1 MSTSKTQIIQALAE
15 LGITLPP
22 APKPGGSYVSV
33 NIRGNIAY
41 VAIQFPIQGDTYLY
55 TGKLGKE
62 LSIQEGYDAARL
74 CALNTLAQIDKY
86 VGFDKLLGLNHMDL
100 YYQAA
105 QGWDEAPLVANGA
118 SELFINALG
127 SLGAHS
133 RAILGVHS
141 LPRNFSV
148 GITISFTL
156 LNSSI

>member
-1 MSTSKTQIIQALAE
+1 MSKAKTPIIQALAE

-22 APKPGGSYVSV
+22 ASKPGGSYVSV

-41 VAIQFPIQGDTYLY
+41 VAIQFPILEDKYLF
-55 TGKLGKE
+55 TGKLGKD

-100 YYQAA
+100 YYQAV

-118 SELFINALG
+118 SQLFTNALG
-127 SLGAHS
+127 SLGTHS
-133 RAILGVHS
+133 RAIMGVHS

-148 GITISFTL
+148 GIITSFTL
-156 LNSSI
+156 LNASI